1 MFEPSKVNV
10 DKHYLDTQDIFNQQS
25 EHYKDQGVKT
35 KGKGH
40 RWTQEVDEKD
50 LPIAVEPMVKPDNT
64 PAKPVTDPTNQDS
77 AFAIHETKE
86 WLDYKGKEYHTFK
99 KPQDGSTD
107 SKSSPTS
114 AEKPNS
120 KPSAS
125 ENIAKDINSLA
136 SVLKSSEAIK
146 LEGSAKLTPLDV
158 SGKKL
163 TDETPNQKIQSDS
176 KSSTD
181 DNPTQSSKIDVKNMS
196 SKILDQATLFMV
208 DSFDPKSSP
217 IPKIIHQQNATKT
230 ESMLVEDFIEK
241 NDGFL
246 HLFWTDED
254 LEVFVQKHH
263 PSIHKLYT
271 ELPYNILR
279 SDLARYLLLYT
290 FGGVYADIDT
300 KLVRKIKDW
309 SDGVTAGLII
319 GMEVDVAQDW
329 VKNHPRSLGFC
340 QWAMAAKPEHPIIE
354 TAIAEIVK
362 RLDQADLKNIK
373 VDDAVLI
380 TGSPTWTE
388 VVINALEAENVQIDS
403 LNQLKSPALYGDV
416 YVLPMTAFSN
426 VGDEKSV
433 KDGETRIR
441 HFLQG
446 SWLQNDEQTKN
457 AFLNKLEEKL
467 LPAKELKDNL
477 S

>member
-1 MFEPSKVNV
+1 M
-10 DKHYLDTQDIFNQQS
+10 
-25 EHYKDQGVKT
+25 
-35 KGKGH
+35 
-40 RWTQEVDEKD
+40 
-50 LPIAVEPMVKPDNT
+50 
-64 PAKPVTDPTNQDS
+64 DS
-77 AFAIHETKE
+77 IIN
-86 WLDYKGKEYHTFK
+86 DVQEYHSFK
-99 KPQDGSTD
+99 KPQDGSTTD
-107 SKSSPTS
+107 SKSSPAT

-120 KPSAS
+120 KSTAS
-125 ENIAKDINSLA
+125 ENIAKDISSMA
-136 SVLKSSEAIK
+136 SDLKSSE
-146 LEGSAKLTPLDV
+146 SKLTPSDG
-158 SGKKL
+158 SDKKS
-163 TDETPNQKIQSDS
+163 TAETPAQKVQSDS
-176 KSSTD
+176 KSSND
-181 DNPTQSSKIDVKNMS
+181 DKSTQSSKIDVKNMS
-196 SKILDQATLFMV
+196 SKILDQATSFML
-208 DSFDPKSSP
+208 DSFDPKASP

-241 NDGFL
+241 NDDHL

-254 LEVFVQKHH
+254 LELFVQKHH
-263 PSIHKLYT
+263 SSIHKLYT

-300 KLVRKIKDW
+300 KLIRKIKDW

-319 GMEVDVAQDW
+319 GMEIDVAQDW

-340 QWAMAAKPEHPIIE
+340 QWAMASKPEHPIIE

-362 RLDQADLKNIK
+362 RLDEADLKNIR

-403 LNQLKSPALYGDV
+403 LNQLKSPTLYGDV
-416 YVLPMTAFSN
+416 YLLPITAFSN

-467 LPAKELKDNL
+467 LPAKELK
-477 S
+477 